1 MIESVNL
8 CKNYA
13 DQNVLNS
20 INISLNK
27 GEIVGLIGVNGS
39 GKTTLLDILALINL
53 SSGGDI
59 IIDNEIVDNLNKKRL
74 RSKISYVPQDIAL
87 FEELTVKENLICW
100 SKLNKEKTMERIM
113 EIEPFFN
120 LQEMFNKKITK
131 LSGGMKKRI
140 NIAVALM
147 GEYDYMILDEPLA
160 GVDYEN
166 AKMII
171 DFLVMEKNRG
181 IGILIT
187 GHELNLLNEY
197 TDRIIKL
204 EEING

>member
-13 DQNVLNS
+13 DQNVLNN
-20 INISLNK
+20 INISLDK
-27 GEIVGLIGVNGS
+27 GEIVGLIGINGS

-53 SSGGDI
+53 NSGGDI
-59 IIDNEIVDNLNKKRL
+59 IIDNEIVDNINKKRL

-100 SKLNKEKTMERIM
+100 SKLNKGKTMERIM

-171 DFLVMEKNRG
+171 DFLIMEKNRG
-181 IGILIT
+181 VGILIT

>member
-13 DQNVLNS
+13 DQNVLNN

-59 IIDNEIVDNLNKKRL
+59 IIDNEIVDKLNKKRL

-100 SKLNKEKTMERIM
+100 SKLNKEKTMERII